1 MSNTRLYIDNQEV
14 TTDQSSLDVTLSYSI
29 ESIVPGE
36 VQGAH
41 SKRTVKLP
49 ATKENIQLFEYIAEP
64 GSNTE
69 TAYKFLPARLQT
81 GGLPILNGK
90 ARLQSV
96 DVRATSN
103 GFEPV
108 EFKVGLFGNNADWL
122 ADVGNLLIRD
132 LGWGNVTVSVA
143 EVEENRDPL
152 ANEYAWIL
160 VKWQDW
166 QRDNSVTH
174 TEFTPAI
181 FAWQILEKAFG
192 SQGYQL
198 ISPFKSDP
206 FNRLVI
212 PTPKNLDAG
221 YLRDNVNMRASVANP
236 SSVSLGDVTG
246 EFQISFTDET
256 TDPNFDFG
264 GNYTSGVYT
273 VPLTALYDIIVELN
287 FNMVAQSAD
296 PGSPTTLILEWR
308 VNGFVAAVYQ
318 FVADDYDWNN
328 TLVFNDVVLF
338 ELIQDLNEGDTVEL
352 YLKYDNVSNLVISS
366 LTGYQSAEAEKDE
379 FNLAEVYELSAF
391 IPSSWY
397 VRDLIKDLTFIL
409 NLAWETDVAG
419 GKVYTYPKDDYYL
432 TYRGDGSGAITTSA
446 FPGFFQ
452 DTNLYDLSIRELQ
465 GGELEIID
473 GYKRNTI
480 LAYATDDAT
489 TEAEEQRRGVNIYS
503 GGYQFP
509 EDRFENGIE
518 FLYTNFF
525 AKTIQI
531 NDIEITAAS
540 ATAQFGVQI
549 ALIYG
554 DDYNTTIDAKP
565 DYYLAPRLLYY
576 AGRRD
581 GLDGRINLYYESSS
595 ATSAFDHPAAFVT
608 NYIDPSAA
616 DFSLSFADES
626 TNYLQVVPGLFRTMY
641 MQEFKRREI
650 GKRYTT
656 KAKWNISDVVG
667 LTFRDKCAIGS
678 NRFILQNL
686 DYNPNSTGL
695 SKTVI
700 LYDQR
705 PNITDLEKIINTATV
720 AGSNPQPGTATGSGS
735 GLVGGGGGDKVNI
748 YLSRTEFLNSQTN
761 VLVLGMDSGITK
773 VPAAAIKV
781 EQNGQG
787 LLFSQYSISGVTV
800 TIDATTHYDG
810 ANYVVFVN
818 GVTKG

>member
-1 MSNTRLYIDNQEV
+1 MSNTRLYIDGQEV
-14 TTDQSSLDVTLSYSI
+14 TTDQSGLDVTLSYSI

-36 VQGAH
+36 IQGAH

-64 GSNTE
+64 GANPD
-69 TAYKFLPARLQT
+69 TAYKYLPARLQT
-81 GGLPILNGK
+81 AGVPILNGK
-90 ARLQSV
+90 ARLQSI
-96 DVRATSN
+96 DLRSTTN
-103 GFEPV
+103 GFEPT
-108 EFKVGLFGNNADWL
+108 EFKVGLFGNNADWA
-122 ADVGNLLIRD
+122 ADVGNQLVRS
-132 LGWGNVTVSVA
+132 LGWGQVTVSVS
-143 EVEENRDPL
+143 EVEENRVPL
-152 ANEYAWIL
+152 DNEYAWIL
-160 VKWQDW
+160 VKWQEW
-166 QRDNSVTH
+166 QRETSVTH
-174 TEFTPAI
+174 TEFTPAL
-181 FAWQILEKAFG
+181 FVWQILEKAF
-192 SQGYQL
+192 SLQGYQL

-212 PTPKNLDAG
+212 PVPKNLDAD
-221 YLRDNVNMRASVANP
+221 YLRDNINLRVSEASP
-236 SSVSLGDVTG
+236 SSFINSMNDG

-264 GNYTSGVYT
+264 GNYTGGVYT
-273 VPLTALYDIIVELN
+273 VPITALYEIIAELSISGS
-287 FNMVAQSAD
+287 VSSAD
-296 PGSPTTLILEWR
+296 PGQPTTFQLEWR
-308 VNGFVAAVYQ
+308 VNGVVAAIFL
-318 FVADDYDWNN
+318 FVSDSYDWNN
-328 TLVFNDVVLF
+328 PLF
-338 ELIQDLNEGDTVEL
+338 FDFAFAFEFIEDLTEGDTVEL
-352 YLKYDNVSNLVISS
+352 YLVYANISS
-366 LTGYQSAEAEKDE
+366 LSLSNISGFQSVQAEKE
-379 FNLAEVYELSAF
+379 SFELEEVYELSAF
-391 IPSSWY
+391 IPSAWY
-397 VRDLIKDLTFIL
+397 VRDVIKDLTFIF

-419 GKVYTYPKDDYYL
+419 SKVYTYPKDDYYL
-432 TYRGDGSGAITTSA
+432 TFRANASGAITTSA
-446 FPGFFQ
+446 FGGFFQ
-452 DTNLYDLSIRELQ
+452 DTNLYDLSVREVQ

-480 LAYATDDAT
+480 LAYATDDPT

-509 EDRFENGIE
+509 EDRFENGID

-531 NDIEITAAS
+531 NDDAITASS
-540 ATAQFGVQI
+540 AMYGVQI
-549 ALIYG
+549 PLVYG

-565 DYYLAPRLLYY
+565 NYYLAPRLLYY
-576 AGRRD
+576 AGRRN
-581 GLDGRINLYYESSS
+581 GLDGRVNMYYEATS
-595 ATSAFDHPAAFVT
+595 ATSAFDYPAAFVT
-608 NYIDPSAA
+608 NYNDPSAG
-616 DFSLSFADES
+616 DWSLSFSDES

-656 KAKWNISDVVG
+656 KADWSLTDVVN
-667 LTFRDKCAIGS
+667 LSFRRKTSVGS
-678 NRFILQNL
+678 SRFILQNL
-686 DYNPNSTGL
+686 EYNPNSTNF

-705 PNITDLEKIINTATV
+705 PNVTDLAKIVNTASV
-720 AGSNPQPGTATGSGS
+720 AGANPQPGTVTGSGS
-735 GLVGGGGGDKVNI
+735 GVVGAGGAGDKVNI
-748 YLSRTEFLNSQTN
+748 YLSQTEFLDSYTN
-761 VLVLGMDSGITK
+761 VLVLDMASGITK

>member
-1 MSNTRLYIDNQEV
+1 MSNTRLYIAGQEV

-41 SKRTVKLP
+41 SKRSVKLP
-49 ATKENIQLFEYIAEP
+49 ATKENVQLFEYIADP
-64 GSNTE
+64 GSVTDA
-69 TAYKFLPARLQT
+69 AYKYLPARLQT

-90 ARLQSV
+90 ARLTSV
-96 DVRATSN
+96 DTRAMTN
-103 GFEPV
+103 GFEAT
-108 EFKVGLFGNNADWL
+108 EFKVGLFGNNADWA
-122 ADVGNLLIRD
+122 ADVGNLLIRN
-132 LGWGNVTVSVA
+132 LGWGQVTVSVS

-160 VKWQDW
+160 VKWQEW
-166 QRDNSVTH
+166 QREDTVTH
-174 TEFTPAI
+174 TEFSPAI
-181 FAWQILEKAFG
+181 FVWQILEKAFS

-198 ISPFKSDP
+198 ISPFTIDP

-212 PTPKNLDAG
+212 PVPKNLDAD
-221 YLRDNVNMRASVANP
+221 YLRDNINLRVSEATP
-236 SSVSLGDVTG
+236 SSFSNTMNDG

-264 GNYTSGVYT
+264 GNYTGGVYT
-273 VPLTALYDIIVELN
+273 VPITALYDIIAELN
-287 FNMVAQSAD
+287 LNFVAQSAD
-296 PGSPTTLILEWR
+296 PNSNTVLELQWR
-308 VNGFVAAVYQ
+308 VNGFVAASYV
-318 FVADDYDWNN
+318 FVSDTYDWNI
-328 TLVFNDVVLF
+328 TLLFNDAISF
-338 ELIQDLNEGDTVEL
+338 EFIDDLTEGDTVEL
-352 YLKYDNVSNLVISS
+352 YLVYGNISNLVINNLS
-366 LTGYQSAEAEKDE
+366 GFQSVEAEKDSFE
-379 FNLAEVYELSAF
+379 LEEVYELAAF

-397 VRDLIKDLTFIL
+397 VRDLIKDLTFIF

-432 TYRGDGSGAITTSA
+432 TYRANASGAITTSA
-446 FPGFFQ
+446 FGGFFQ
-452 DTNLYDLSIRELQ
+452 DTNLYNLSTREVQ

-518 FLYTNFF
+518 FLYTSFF

-531 NDIEITAAS
+531 NDPDISTS
-540 ATAQFGVQI
+540 AMFGVQLP
-549 ALIYG
+549 LIYG
-554 DDYNTTIDAKP
+554 DDYNTTRDAKP

-576 AGRRD
+576 AGRRG
-581 GLDGRINLYYESSS
+581 GLDGNIRMYYE
-595 ATSAFDHPAAFVT
+595 ATSGTSAIDYPAAFVT

-616 DFSLSFADES
+616 DWSLSFSDES

-656 KAKWNISDVVG
+656 KAKWSLSDVVN
-667 LTFRDKCAIGS
+667 LSFRRKANIGS
-678 NRFILQNL
+678 SRFILQNL

-695 SKTVI
+695 AKTVI
-700 LYDQR
+700 LYDER
-705 PNITDLEKIINTATV
+705 PNVTDLDKIVNTASV
-720 AGSNPQPGTATGSGS
+720 AGGNPQSGTVTGSGS
-735 GLVGGGGGDKVNI
+735 GVVGGGSVNVNI
-748 YLSRTEFLNSQTN
+748 YRSRTEFLNSQTN
-761 VLVLGMDSGITK
+761 VLVLAMTSGITA
-773 VPAAAIKV
+773 VNTASVFIY
-781 EQNGQG
+781 QNGQ
-787 LLFSQYSISGVTV
+787 LLVLSQYSISGVTV
-800 TIDATTHYDG
+800 TIDATTHYND
-810 ANYVVFVN
+810 ANYIIIVN
-818 GVTKG
+818 GVTKS